1 MAQFD
6 LYRLSGGILVV
17 DLQTDLIG
25 IDASRVVAPLRAAG
39 NHAGFPGLTPLV
51 AFEGE
56 TWLVRVQELAALPR
70 SELRAPVG
78 SLSEHREALK
88 RALDILIDGV

>member
-6 LYRLSGGILVV
+6 VHRLQGGQLVI

-25 IDASRVVAPLRAAG
+25 IDASRIMAPLRAAG
-39 NHAGFPGLTPLV
+39 RHAALPGLTPSVEL
-51 AFEGE
+51 EGAE
-56 TWLVRVQELAALPR
+56 WIFRVQERAAVPGA
-70 SELRAPVG
+70 ELGAPVG
-78 SLSEHREALK
+78 SLAGHRDALK